1 METNAAAIMS
11 SPLITI
17 PHTTSLGDAA
27 AMLSRRRMSGAPVVD
42 RRKRPIGVVSLLDI
56 VTRLAGL
63 ERPADEPGGFYRFTY
78 PDFRETP
85 PDERDLDDITVCDI
99 MTPEIISVPETMT
112 VFSVAKA
119 LWERHV
125 HRVFVTRGRKIVGVI
140 STMDVLR
147 YMTGGAAK
155 PRKTS
160 RRSGKAQDS
169 GRRRT
174 T

>member
-1 METNAAAIMS
+1 METNAAALMS

-17 PHTTSLGDAA
+17 PHTTSLRDAA
-27 AMLSRRRMSGAPVVD
+27 AILSRRRMSGAPVVD
-42 RRKRPIGVVSLLDI
+42 RRRRPIGVVSLLDI

-85 PDERDLDDITVCDI
+85 PDERDLDDLTVCDI

-125 HRVFVTRGRKIVGVI
+125 HRVFVTRKGRIVGVI
-140 STMDVLR
+140 STMDVLQ
-147 YMTGGAAK
+147 YMTGGK
-155 PRKTS
+155 TVGRKAVK
-160 RRSGKAQDS
+160 REPK
-169 GRRRT
+169 GRRPKTR
-174 T
+174 